1 MSECNIPLLPCS
13 LPSKVTTIS
22 QKQKN
27 TMTEKDLESVEEL
40 QWEKEGRHQTKVI
53 YFLFSFSL

>member
-1 MSECNIPLLPCS
+1 
-13 LPSKVTTIS
+13 
-22 QKQKN
+22 
-27 TMTEKDLESVEEL
+27 MTEKDLESVEEL